1 MLFFREIPQELI
13 REARGGE
20 VNLNMEDHRAEDYVK
35 PKVPTK
41 AFTGEGNVLGRYFKS
56 KLCEQNYLLILIV
69 IYLKKVVMNK
79 IMNIV
84 FLFLSDRA
92 P

>member
-1 MLFFREIPQELI
+1 MLNGRFVCILMPNLHIDMLFSREIPQELI

-35 PKVPTK
+35 PKVPMK

-56 KLCEQNYLLILIV
+56 K
-69 IYLKKVVMNK
+69 
-79 IMNIV
+79 
-84 FLFLSDRA
+84 
-92 P
+92 

>member
-1 MLFFREIPQELI
+1 MLFSREIPQELI

-35 PKVPTK
+35 PKVPMK

-56 KLCEQNYLLILIV
+56 K
-69 IYLKKVVMNK
+69 
-79 IMNIV
+79 
-84 FLFLSDRA
+84 
-92 P
+92 